1 MGNTMMNASYQ
12 VGTMAVWLGTFADP
26 EEFYRYVQTCYC
38 TLDEAELDPEY
49 IFSPA
54 EFEERLHK
62 LFRPENGERPEEAT
76 LRRAFRTQYNA
87 FEYDFGLLFDE
98 DFAVCD
104 YCMEPTEDLS
114 LLLEEWPELLEP
126 VRKLVQEQN
135 FREPVNCIFAV
146 PSCMYT
152 GPVRISNPQGGT
164 LWFVGEYEESAFPTL
179 WRRITI
185 SSLQSWQK
193 QPNKQKH
200 SLYPS
205 VRVQAVFCFYGRL
218 QGLSDFGARVSTQR
232 SGVQSQHPWS

>member
-62 LFRPENGERPEEAT
+62 LFRPENGERPEEAI

-114 LLLEEWPELLEP
+114 LLLEEFGSVQNALCAYHAGWGVTQEWLADPEITP
-126 VRKLVQEQN
+126 DGTTITNIPYGDTRAYVRKVLDTQEIY
-135 FREPVNCIFAV
+135 RELYGIEDE
-146 PSCMYT
+146 
-152 GPVRISNPQGGT
+152 NPG
-164 LWFVGEYEESAFPTL
+164 
-179 WRRITI
+179 
-185 SSLQSWQK
+185 LQA
-193 QPNKQKH
+193 N
-200 SLYPS
+200 
-205 VRVQAVFCFYGRL
+205 
-218 QGLSDFGARVSTQR
+218 
-232 SGVQSQHPWS
+232 